1 MRSIASSCS
10 ASHGWSFLATVST
23 AFLLT
28 ACEVAPEKISVPVY
42 VPPNPPDNFVCVT
55 EATRACVGNKY
66 YSCIRD
72 DEFLEAQMI
81 DCGVDQQVCIL
92 EIGCSVCRAD
102 TRRCVGETV
111 ETCID
116 GLRWEAT
123 QECDVAGG
131 FRCDT
136 GSCESMCELSKVE
149 RSYAGC
155 EFFAVDLDNAALS
168 EIDNASAQQFA
179 VAVSNPQNV
188 TTRVTVE
195 INRAPVG
202 EPADIVQVASVLVP
216 PGDLEYLKLDRREV
230 DGSTV
235 DGVNDGTHT
244 ALTSNAYRITSKHPI
259 IAYQFNP
266 FENVNVFSND
276 ASLLLP
282 TSAVGSDYT
291 VVTWPQ
297 TIANSDDP
305 EQDFDSSVP
314 DEDLR
319 TFLTIVGTAND
330 TQVTL
335 RMGPDVVRVVGL
347 GANPD
352 LGPLDPLAV
361 TLNAFDVLNLET
373 QGFNADFTGS
383 TVESNRPIVVF
394 VGSEASDA
402 PIFATYATRQCC
414 ADHLEEQLF
423 ANTSLGNRYIVAR
436 MPRRTATLNAAFNSP
451 VSVAEV
457 DEPEWIRVVAVSPG
471 TTRVTTTL
479 PPPNDEFA
487 LGQGAGEI
495 LRADQDV
502 LIEADRPV
510 AIMQVLA
517 SQGVTGIPRDY
528 PGGDPS
534 IIAVPPLEQYR
545 TNYIFL
551 TPDKYGFDFVIIT
564 APSDA
569 DVQLDG
575 EDLIIEDE
583 SSSLRV
589 CTKSRAD
596 GLPETTAEPSQYV
609 IYRCQLSFPEVTAAP
624 NSRVLDGVQN
634 DGVHEIASTLA
645 VGVVVYGFDRFV
657 SYAYVGGLD
666 QKVLN

>member
-1 MRSIASSCS
+1 ML
-10 ASHGWSFLATVST
+10 LACVVT
-23 AFLLT
+23 AAAVT
-28 ACEVAPEKISVPVY
+28 ACDVTPAKISVPVY

-55 EATRACVGNKY
+55 EDTRGCVGNKY
-66 YSCIRD
+66 YSCTRN
-72 DEFLEAQMI
+72 DEFLESHMV
-81 DCGVDQQVCIL
+81 DCGIDQQVCIL
-92 EIGCSVCRAD
+92 EIGCSICRAD

-111 ETCID
+111 ETCIG
-116 GLRWEAT
+116 GLRWQPT

-136 GSCESMCELSKVE
+136 GSCESMCELAKVE

-155 EFFAVDLDNAALS
+155 EFFAVDLDNASLS
-168 EIDNASAQQFA
+168 EIDDASSQQFA
-179 VAVSNPQNV
+179 VAVSNPQTV

-216 PGDLEYLKLDRREV
+216 PGDLDYLKLDRREV
-230 DGSTV
+230 DGSTAN
-235 DGVNDGTHT
+235 GINDGTHT

-266 FENVNVFSND
+266 LENVNVFSND

-282 TSAVGSDYT
+282 TSAVGAEYT
-291 VVTWPQ
+291 VVGWPQ

-305 EQDFDSSVP
+305 EQDFDSSTLN
-314 DEDLR
+314 EDLR
-319 TFLTIVGTAND
+319 AFLTIVGTVDD
-330 TQVTL
+330 THVTL
-335 RMGPDVVRVVGL
+335 RMGTDVVKVVGL
-347 GANPD
+347 GDGPD
-352 LGPLDPLAV
+352 LKPLDPLEI

-383 TVESNRPIVVF
+383 TISSDRAIAVF

-402 PIFATYATRQCC
+402 PIFATYATRRCC

-423 ANTSLGNRYIVAR
+423 ANTSLGSRYIVAR
-436 MPRRTATLNAAFNSP
+436 MPRRTTALNAAFSGP

-457 DEPEWIRVVAVSPG
+457 DEPEWVRVVAVSPG
-471 TTRVTTTL
+471 MTHVTTSL
-479 PPPNDEFA
+479 PPPNDQFTLA
-487 LGQGAGEI
+487 QGVGEI
-495 LRADQDV
+495 LQADQDV
-502 LIEADRPV
+502 LIDADRPV
-510 AIMQVLA
+510 AILQVLA
-517 SQGVTGIPRDY
+517 SQGVSGIPRDY

-534 IIAVPPLEQYR
+534 IIAVPPMEQYR

-551 TPDKYGFDFVIIT
+551 TPDKYGFDFVTIT

-569 DVQLDG
+569 DVRLDG
-575 EDLIIEDE
+575 EDLIIEDQ
-583 SSSLRV
+583 SSSLRQ

-596 GLPETTAEPSQYV
+596 GRPETTTEPSQYV
-609 IYRCQLSFPEVTAAP
+609 IYRCQLSFPEVTPAP
-624 NSRVLDGVQN
+624 NSRVLDGVQH
-634 DGVHEIASTLA
+634 DGVHEITSTFA
-645 VGVVVYGFDRFV
+645 VGVVVYGFDKFV